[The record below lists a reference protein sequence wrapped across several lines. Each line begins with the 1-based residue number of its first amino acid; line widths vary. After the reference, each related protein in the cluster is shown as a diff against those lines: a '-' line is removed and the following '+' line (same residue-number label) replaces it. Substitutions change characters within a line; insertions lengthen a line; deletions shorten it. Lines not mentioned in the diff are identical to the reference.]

1 MLSGLLCGQLSVMLA
16 LGIIYAIGLSL
27 AGLETG
33 VLIGLIAGLFSFVP
47 YLGVIVGIGAANI
60 AMYVQT
66 GKLLPLVWVLVVF
79 DIGQVLESVFLQSY
93 FVGDCMGLH
102 PLAVIF
108 AVLAGGT
115 IIQCF
120 RSVGGPAGD
129 GGAYCAIALL
139 LGTVPKQ
146 RL

>member
-27 AGLETG
+27 AGPETG

-108 AVLAGGT
+108 AVLAGGNY
-115 IIQCF
+115 
-120 RSVGGPAGD
+120 SVLSICWWP
-129 GGAYCAIALL
+129 C
-139 LGTVPKQ
+139 
-146 RL
+146 R